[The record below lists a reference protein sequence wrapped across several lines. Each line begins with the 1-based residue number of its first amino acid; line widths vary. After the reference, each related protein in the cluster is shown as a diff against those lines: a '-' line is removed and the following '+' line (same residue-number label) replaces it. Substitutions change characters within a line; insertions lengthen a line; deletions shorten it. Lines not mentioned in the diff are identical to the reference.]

1 MHDEFLWTERF
12 RPKTIS
18 ETILPNA
25 LKKQLEGFVR
35 EKELPNLI
43 LTGNAGVGKTT
54 AARAILEEIGAD
66 YLVINGSLDAGVDV
80 LRNEIRDFAT
90 TASFT
95 GERKY
100 IILDEADYL
109 HKTST
114 QPALRN
120 FMEEYSQ
127 NCGFILTCNFHNKII
142 QPLHSRCTVID
153 FSIPK
158 AEMASMARQFFDRI
172 KKILESEGVEFDGQV
187 LAEFIMRHIPDWR
200 RTINELQGYSMRGPI
215 DTGILAATS
224 NEEFEKL
231 VDYMKKGDFL
241 SIRKWVALT
250 DMDFPKIARKL
261 YDTLENHVEKRY
273 IPWIVVV
280 IADYGYKNAFVVD
293 KDINTAA
300 MFAQIMREAE
310 FK

>member
-18 ETILPNA
+18 ETILPKA

-172 KKILESEGVEFDGQV
+172 KKILEGEGVEFDGQV
-187 LAEFIMRHIPDWR
+187 LAEFIMRHVPDWR
-200 RTINELQGYSMRGPI
+200 RTINELQSYSMRGPI

-231 VDYMKKGDFL
+231 VDYMKKGDFS
-241 SIRKWVALT
+241 SIRKWVTLT

-261 YDTLENHVEKRY
+261 YDTLETHLEKRC
-273 IPWIVVV
+273 IPWIVVL

-300 MFAQIMREAE
+300 MFAQIMGDAE